1 MKLKLSANFRAL
13 LLLLTGACLIG
24 GNAQADTAPSVAVVA
39 AVADRDRPES
49 DRNRDSARKPAET
62 LQFSG
67 IKPGDAVADFNA
79 GSGYFTRLFSD
90 VVGKHGH
97 VYAI

>member
-24 GNAQADTAPSVAVVA
+24 GKAQADTAPSVAVVA

-62 LQFSG
+62 LHRIDPSIVRREAPLILAPSRYSTRPSKG
-67 IKPGDAVADFNA
+67 IRSSSF
-79 GSGYFTRLFSD
+79 
-90 VVGKHGH
+90 
-97 VYAI
+97 